1 MDFSVVFASIVLSFF
16 LSFEANLIKFLDLRQ
31 YNVPFEQIVV
41 LVEIFKFV
49 VSLCFYYGYSNGSM
63 KRPNVDIVVESYS
76 EYLDDFFDANESLI
90 SEAEPDTWNWG
101 NIHYYL
107 LPAAVYTISNNVTY
121 LALGELTPAMYN
133 LLMNLKI
140 PFTGILAYFF
150 LSYRITGVFVFSYI
164 LLTASTVFASLKIQE
179 TVSLDTT
186 LLGLVYMLVYT
197 SCSASG
203 AVLMELLTKVKFG
216 NTSIYIQN
224 VKFALMNILCN
235 LIVIAIRFEIPF
247 NKLNWVHLMVIVV
260 SGMYGLITAVV
271 IKYGG
276 SILKTY
282 SVSVSVFISAF
293 FSYMIWGIYYTW
305 NFYVGSVLCMLAVYL
320 YSREYQKIKSNHM
333 GEDIDIE
340 SEN

>member
-1 MDFSVVFASIVLSFF
+1 MDVTVVFASVVLSFF
-16 LSFEANLIKFLDLRQ
+16 LSFEANLIKFLDLKQ

-49 VSLCFYYGYSNGSM
+49 VSLCFYYV
-63 KRPNVDIVVESYS
+63 KRPKVDVIDGYS

-90 SEAEPDTWNWG
+90 SEHSEHGDTESWNWG
-101 NIHYYL
+101 NIYYYI
-107 LPAAVYTISNNVTY
+107 LPAAAYTISNNVTY

-164 LLTASTVFASLKIQE
+164 LLTTSTVFASLRIDK

-186 LLGLVYMLVYT
+186 LLGFVYMLVYT

-203 AVLMELLTKVKFG
+203 AVLMELLTRVKFG

-224 VKFALMNILCN
+224 VKFALMNIFCN
-235 LIVIAIRFEIPF
+235 MIVIAIRFEPPF
-247 NKLNWVHLMVIVV
+247 TKLNWVHLWVIVV

-293 FSYMIWGIYYTW
+293 FSYVIWGIHYTW
-305 NFYVGSVLCMLAVYL
+305 NFYVGSVLCMFAVYL
-320 YSREYQKIKSNHM
+320 YSREYQKIKSDHL
-333 GEDIDIE
+333 GENVDIDTP
-340 SEN
+340 N